1 VPCRRLALRW
11 QRLRLEA
18 ARLHCAVVPH
28 RSPLRIV
35 GAVSSACTAVGIVVF
50 SVLHAG
56 PRRGNTVRFL
66 EDLADRPFWLLD
78 LLGIALTGLA
88 AVVALHIIVVTIA
101 DTRARAIG
109 LAATLAALLG
119 GAVLLVNACID
130 GPVLHDLAAR
140 WPTAAGSDR
149 VALLT
154 TAETFRQLDIA
165 TFTMWMLV
173 LTGVA
178 PVLVG
183 CAQLLDP
190 VWPAWAAWPAI
201 LGGLLAGATG
211 IAQWFT
217 GLFHTGVFVL
227 FPVASALLAAWF
239 GLSTL
244 LLWRPEPAVGPI

>member
-1 VPCRRLALRW
+1 MTMSRHRRLPSYTA
-11 QRLRLEA
+11 
-18 ARLHCAVVPH
+18 AVVPQ

-35 GAVSSACTAVGIVVF
+35 GAISSACTAVGMVVF

-56 PRRGNTVRFL
+56 PRRGNPVRFL
-66 EDLADRPFWLLD
+66 EDLADTPLWLLD
-78 LLGIALTGLA
+78 LLGIALTGLTG
-88 AVVALHIIVVTIA
+88 VLALHVIVLTLA
-101 DTRARAIG
+101 DPRGRALGRAS
-109 LAATLAALLG
+109 ALAALLG

-140 WPTAAGSDR
+140 WPNVTGGDR

-154 TAETFRQLDIA
+154 TAETFRQLDVV

-178 PVLVG
+178 PLLVG
-183 CAQLLDP
+183 CGQLLDP
-190 VWPAWAAWPAI
+190 AWPAWAAWPAI

-217 GLFHTGVFVL
+217 GLFHAGVFVL

-239 GLSTL
+239 GLSTV
-244 LLWRPEPAVGPI
+244 LLWRSVSLHDPPPQS